1 MQETPTEEKEGNCRA
16 SQQPGTFHLAALSPL
31 THGFYF
37 RAQGEKTI
45 MKISLQLHGPYTA
58 FTGALCVVMP
68 GFMAAWCL
76 IQKTSTSN

>member
-16 SQQPGTFHLAALSPL
+16 SQQPGTFHVTALSPL

-45 MKISLQLHGPYTA
+45 MKTSLQLHDSYTA